1 MQVYCLPYPPSINSL
16 YRHSGP
22 RVYKT
27 SKWKE
32 WVAEADYALL
42 QQKGERRQTITEPVA
57 IELAVGR
64 PDKRVRDLDNLTKV
78 VFDFL
83 QSPDLQ
89 GGKILANDHLIHHY
103 CVYWSDEVVGVQV
116 IIKELSAI
124 KPEDTLKNIIT
135 KSELST
141 SLKKLK
147 TATDKLSAGA
157 SADHT

>member
-1 MQVYCLPYPPSINSL
+1 MQIYCLPYPPSVNSL
-16 YRHSGP
+16 YRYSGP

-27 SKWKE
+27 KRWKE
-32 WVAEADYALL
+32 WLAEADYALL

-64 PDKRVRDLDNLTKV
+64 PDRRKRDLDNLTKV
-78 VFDFL
+78 LFDFL

-89 GGKILANDHLIHHY
+89 GGKIIEDDHLIHHY
-103 CVYWSDEVVGVQV
+103 QVYWSDEVVGVQV
-116 IIKELSAI
+116 IIKELAAI
-124 KPEDTLKNIIT
+124 KPDETLKNIIT

-141 SLKKLK
+141 SLEKLK

-157 SADHT
+157 FTDH